1 MGAERVHPSAPNRPV
16 KRTARIDISAQAA
29 HERSEALEEA
39 VRRHEYAVEMAASNG
54 DVVVANRSR
63 RAAAHAREGACL
75 PVVVVNPKEDPGNLR
90 MDSVPVVL
98 ASVNRSGGAATM
110 PVTVVSAGSVAGR
123 GGDGCSNRDSLANW
137 PGPAI
142 LRMVGWRADNETAAA
157 SP

>member
-54 DVVVANRSR
+54 DVVIVNRSR

-98 ASVNRSGGAATM
+98 ASVNRG
-110 PVTVVSAGSVAGR
+110 VS
-123 GGDGCSNRDSLANW
+123 DQ
-137 PGPAI
+137 
-142 LRMVGWRADNETAAA
+142 AAA
-157 SP
+157 RRCQSR

>member
-39 VRRHEYAVEMAASNG
+39 VRRHEYAVEMASSNG

-63 RAAAHAREGACL
+63 MAAAHAREGACL
-75 PVVVVNPKEDPGNLR
+75 RLVAVNPKEDPGNLR

-98 ASVNRSGGAATM
+98 GSVNRG
-110 PVTVVSAGSVAGR
+110 VSDQPAPRRCQSW
-123 GGDGCSNRDSLANW
+123 LA
-137 PGPAI
+137 
-142 LRMVGWRADNETAAA
+142 R
-157 SP
+157 

>member
-1 MGAERVHPSAPNRPV
+1 MAGGPAVVDCASTCFTTPTRSALSGSMGAERVHPSGQPNRPV
-16 KRTARIDISAQAA
+16 KRTASIDITAQAA
-29 HERSEALEEA
+29 HERAEALEEA

-98 ASVNRSGGAATM
+98 ASVNRG
-110 PVTVVSAGSVAGR
+110 VSDR
-123 GGDGCSNRDSLANW
+123 
-137 PGPAI
+137 
-142 LRMVGWRADNETAAA
+142 AAA
-157 SP
+157 RRCQSR